1 MGRRLDKGIGDT
13 SNIVAIGAEDEM
25 LDDAS
30 IDAII
35 KLKLR
40 DTIKLKFSERHILS
54 LQGRLKASIEKND
67 YETN

>member
-40 DTIKLKFSERHILS
+40 
-54 LQGRLKASIEKND
+54 
-67 YETN
+67 